1 MRHIKHNTIDVYIS
15 DNYDKFKMSK
25 FNRDIV
31 PNKMLEDSIVSKGL
45 LNPIVVNNQMTILDG
60 QHRFLICKEYS
71 MPIEYIV
78 LDSNEYMRDCNTTA
92 IKWGTIDYLKNNSK
106 YRKLYKLVANK
117 EMSASTALAIADV
130 TLPHIKKGL
139 DVPSIQVINNRFKY
153 IKEISAITG
162 ITAMTNLSK
171 EVVRHSKTLPI
182 ETFPSIVTKRMKFR
196 YSRASSN
203 PEVRDALSEM
213 LTIE

>member
-15 DNYDKFKMSK
+15 DNYTKFKMSK

-139 DVPSIQVINNRFKY
+139 DVPSIQVINTRFKY
-153 IKEISAITG
+153 IKEISVITG

-203 PEVRDALSEM
+203 PEVRDALGEM